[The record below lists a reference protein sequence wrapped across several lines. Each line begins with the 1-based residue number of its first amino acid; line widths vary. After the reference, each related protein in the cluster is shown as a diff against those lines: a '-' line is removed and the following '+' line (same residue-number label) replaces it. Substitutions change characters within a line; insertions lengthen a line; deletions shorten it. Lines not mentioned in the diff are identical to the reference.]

1 MNTAQYTSQLSY
13 PLSTEGLDFIQNQI
27 LCLEQMAAA
36 FGDGNWI
43 LSGMN
48 NFGGT
53 LTAGVVAIVTDG
65 VAEIVNYPGGDSIS
79 ALSGKWKIVTTVNS
93 SPARTV
99 KTLVYDNT
107 NGTITGL
114 NRIDIK
120 AKLGTVNSSITQI
133 TANLNTLQSAFNSFQ
148 NLFIANEWKWTGA
161 DSQYIT
167 ARYIRF
173 DAFKIV
179 SISFYLRKIN
189 DNLPTIPADYRPKGI
204 NNVRIV
210 TYCSGGGG
218 GTHEVVLTSAGRL
231 TSLTGTLDD
240 YYGGTFT
247 FINNG

>member
-36 FGDGNWI
+36 LGNGNWI
-43 LSGMN
+43 LSGMKDI
-48 NFGGT
+48 GGT

-65 VAEIVNYPGGDSIS
+65 VAEIVNYPGGDSSS
-79 ALSGKWKIVTTVNS
+79 ALNGKWKIVTTVNS

-114 NRIDIK
+114 TRADIK
-120 AKLGTVNSSITQI
+120 TINSSITQI
-133 TANLNTLQSAFNSFQ
+133 TKNHNTLQSAFNSFQ
-148 NLFIANEWKWTGA
+148 NLFVADEWKWTGS

-179 SISFYLRKIN
+179 SISFFLRKIN
-189 DNLPTIPADYRPKGI
+189 DNLPTIPADYRPKGV
-204 NNVRIV
+204 NNVRIAFN
-210 TYCSGGGG
+210 CSAGNGD
-218 GTHEVVLTSAGRL
+218 THEVVLTSAGRF
-231 TSLTGTLDD
+231 SCLTGNLDD